1 MSAELSRGHELPV
14 QHVDRAGSRQR
25 RGRRVLACASSGGHF
40 KQLVSLVD
48 RMPDVGEVTWV
59 TYDRGLSTDLLTAA
73 GRGTDALEFVP
84 YAAPRDLVN
93 LARDAR
99 AIRRLLRAERYDL
112 AVSTGAGIAV
122 AALPMSRTMGV
133 RSCFIES
140 ATRAAGP
147 SLSGRIL
154 RQVPGIE
161 LFTQNPG
168 YSPRWQDVGSVHD
181 DFSRGPDGDD
191 APLRRVVVTLGTIA
205 PYGFRR
211 LAARLV
217 EVLPADTEV
226 FWQTGA
232 TDVTGLPIPARES
245 VPGPELESAMRSA
258 DLVIAHAGTGTA
270 LTAFELGLC
279 PVLVPRRGRFDEH
292 IDDHQVATAKML
304 AERELVSYLEVEDI
318 DLDALR
324 AAALRTVVRR
334 EHSPQLAL

>member
-1 MSAELSRGHELPV
+1 MSADLSQGRELDDGRAERG
-14 QHVDRAGSRQR
+14 GSQPN

-48 RMPDVGEVTWV
+48 RMTDVGEVTWV
-59 TYDRGLSTDLLTAA
+59 TYDRGLSADLLTAA
-73 GRGTDALEFVP
+73 GRGGDALEFVP
-84 YAAPRDLVN
+84 YAAPRDLAN
-93 LARDAR
+93 LARNAR
-99 AIRRLLRAERYDL
+99 RIRQLLRAERYDV

-122 AALPMSRTMGV
+122 AALPVARAMGV

-140 ATRAAGP
+140 ATRAAEP

-154 RQVPGIE
+154 ERMPGIE

-168 YSPRWQDVGSVHD
+168 YALRWQDVGSVHD
-181 DFSRGPDGDD
+181 EFSRGPDRDD
-191 APLRRVVVTLGTIA
+191 ASLQRVVVTLGTIS

-211 LAARLV
+211 LAERLV
-217 EVLPADTEV
+217 EVLPAEIQV

-232 TDVTGLPIPARES
+232 TDVTGLPIPARAS

-279 PVLVPRRGRFDEH
+279 PVLVPRHGRYDEH
-292 IDDHQVATAKML
+292 IDDHQVVTAKML
-304 AERELVSYLEVEDI
+304 AGRDLVTYLEVEDI
-318 DLDALR
+318 DLGALR
-324 AAALRTVVRR
+324 AAARRTVVRR
-334 EHSPQLAL
+334 ERAPQLVL